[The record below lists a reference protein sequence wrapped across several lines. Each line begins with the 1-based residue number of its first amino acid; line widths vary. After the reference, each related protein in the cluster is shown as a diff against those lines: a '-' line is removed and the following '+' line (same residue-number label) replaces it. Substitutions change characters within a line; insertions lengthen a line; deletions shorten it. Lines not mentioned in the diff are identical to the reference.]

1 MPTERAAVKKI
12 LVYFP
17 SNQRT
22 IQLETTILALR
33 EDGFEVQLLTT
44 CARGPLH
51 AFLESRG
58 VRAFAHPLSPRPSWL
73 YYSQQIGYLV
83 RFCRARGTTTVLAN
97 LQPVNLIAVLAQFL
111 MPARVV
117 VFRHHFKFVFPGD
130 GISLER
136 SRMEQTFDKV
146 INRLAA
152 TIVVP
157 SWGVYNGMRETEN
170 ANMGRVVVVPYIY
183 DFDEYP
189 RPDLRA
195 VGAIRATYPA
205 RLTLLVCGRLIP
217 FKRPALVLAV
227 VRELIEEGLDLRLF
241 VLGDGSER
249 ARLEHFVS
257 SHGLEDRI
265 ILLGFR
271 PDVMNYMAAGDLLI
285 HPSLTEASNST
296 VKEMALAGGTV
307 IACEGVG
314 DFDEYLRDGQ
324 NAFLVPRTTDGADIA
339 QIIRAAYASPDELK
353 PLAAALRAAVLDRF
367 EVTPAAVDRYVAIIE
382 GAHDT

>member
-1 MPTERAAVKKI
+1 VVAKI

-22 IQLETTILALR
+22 IQLETTILALHR
-33 EDGFEVQLLTT
+33 DGLEVELLTT
-44 CARGPLH
+44 CDRGPLH
-51 AFLESRG
+51 AFLERKG
-58 VRAFAHPLSPRPSWL
+58 VRAFAHPLSPRPSWV

-97 LQPVNLIAVLAQFL
+97 LQPVNLIAVLAQYL
-111 MPARVV
+111 IPARVV

-130 GISLER
+130 GIGLER
-136 SRMEQTFDKV
+136 NRMEQTFDKV

-170 ANMGRVVVVPYIY
+170 ADMDRVVVLPYIY
-183 DFDEYP
+183 DFNEYP
-189 RPDLRA
+189 RPDPRA
-195 VGAIRATYPA
+195 VGAIRARYPA

-217 FKRPALVLAV
+217 FKRPALVLTV

-241 VLGDGSER
+241 VLGEGTER
-249 ARLEHFVS
+249 ERLENFVRL
-257 SHGLEDRI
+257 HALEDRI
-265 ILLGFR
+265 IMLGFR
-271 PDVMNYMAAGDLLI
+271 PDVMNYMAASDLLI
-285 HPSLTEASNST
+285 HPSLTEASSST

-314 DFDEYLRDGQ
+314 DFDEYLRNGH
-324 NAFLVPRTTDGADIA
+324 NAFLVPRTTDGAEIA
-339 QIIRAAYASPDELK
+339 QIIRGAYCSPDDLK

-367 EVTPAAVDRYVAIIE
+367 GVTPAAVDRYVAIVE
-382 GAHDT
+382 GAQ